1 MAHEFSWALGVQPIG
16 YRMSLVTL
24 SIAFIMSASRCNRPL
39 TLPYCSLCVP
49 HPVRLTGTGRA
60 HGNAGGSGEMSA
72 KIENDCFDSPRT
84 TISCARLCCASAKEG
99 YSYVFSDA
107 YRPDTVFELR
117 NSNSFELLL
126 YRRPVRGGGAGGAVF
141 GGIRRLNPDFRKPT
155 PLRKSRFEWVGFC
168 FSTVCSPGPPRGF
181 RRTII
186 LRKSKSLS
194 SKRELGM
201 NMQLRWPAFV
211 DRVRP
216 VGHFPGPFGV

>member
-49 HPVRLTGTGRA
+49 YPVRLTGTGRA

-126 YRRPVRGGGAGGAVF
+126 YRRPVRGGG
-141 GGIRRLNPDFRKPT
+141 RR
-155 PLRKSRFEWVGFC
+155 
-168 FSTVCSPGPPRGF
+168 RGF
-181 RRTII
+181 WRNTEVEPRFSQAHPLCGNRGSNGWGSAFPLSARRA
-186 LRKSKSLS
+186 LREDSGEQLS
-194 SKRELGM
+194 CANRNL
-201 NMQLRWPAFV
+201 
-211 DRVRP
+211 
-216 VGHFPGPFGV
+216 